1 MLSVTL
7 IDTKKYLKKS
17 DIIIIMSQNT
27 NKFNCE
33 LCNKSYKEASGLWR
47 HNKRYHSN
55 INNEKEDDLPE
66 GKKHICYKC
75 NKQLANRVSRWRHEK
90 TCCVNNDLV
99 ILKNEV
105 KDLHTKI
112 DKISTKPNIVTNN
125 NYTQNNIV
133 ISCAPG
139 FEQIAHL
146 TNEQKK
152 FIMNKGLSSLMYLI
166 ETTNFDKSKPENH
179 SYCVTALN
187 DKHASMI
194 DTKTNLVVKTDKM
207 ELFDKVLA
215 GNLNKLEKLSGDTAF
230 GTDER
235 LTHANTINRMKDIL
249 FNNKRGIKKYYSDI
263 NLLSYNN
270 KDLIQD
276 TWNSLKR
283 LDELV
288 LSQQFPIGQT
298 TELAKPSFFET
309 VDSDSDVESDDEINT
324 EKLNKLRKQF
334 GFTCQNDTC
343 GSNFVSSRTK
353 KIIPDDYESA
363 GSELSDDSDD
373 SDTEEATL
381 ELNIKGRSYIVEG
394 VNVYVKN
401 KDGTKGQVYGTYL
414 NGKVAKCKNKDIT
427 V

>member
-1 MLSVTL
+1 
-7 IDTKKYLKKS
+7 
-17 DIIIIMSQNT
+17 MSENDLT
-27 NKFNCE
+27 NNQYFCSQ
-33 LCNKSYKEASGLWR
+33 CNKTYKSNSGLWK
-47 HNKRYHSN
+47 HNIYHHNESISR
-55 INNEKEDDLPE
+55 INVDEKTC
-66 GKKHICYKC
+66 KYCKIKF
-75 NKQLANRVSRWRHEK
+75 NSVTTRWRHEK
-90 TCCVNNDLV
+90 TCNKMTPYEKSKIKKENVNDDLA
-99 ILKNEV
+99 IIKNEV

-112 DKISTKPNIVTNN
+112 DKISTKPNIVNNN

-133 ISCAPG
+133 ISYAPG
-139 FEQIAHL
+139 FEPIAHL

-249 FNNKRGIKKYYSDI
+249 FNNKRGMKKYYSDI
-263 NLLSYNN
+263 NILSYNN

-298 TELAKPSFFET
+298 QTNTLAETIDTE
-309 VDSDSDVESDDEINT
+309 SDVESDDEINT

-334 GFTCQNDTC
+334 GFT
-343 GSNFVSSRTK
+343 K
-353 KIIPDDYESA
+353 KIIPDNYDTD

-381 ELNIKGRSYIVEG
+381 EVNIKGKSYIVEG
-394 VNVYVKN
+394 SNVYSKTPN
-401 KDGTKGQVYGTYL
+401 GTKGELYGTYA
-414 NGKVAKCKNKDIT
+414 NGKVSKLKQKDI
-427 V
+427 VV

>member
-1 MLSVTL
+1 MTEKSENIENTEKQLYYICKTCN
-7 IDTKKYLKKS
+7 KKYKNS
-17 DIIIIMSQNT
+17 
-27 NKFNCE
+27 
-33 LCNKSYKEASGLWR
+33 SGLWK
-47 HNKRYHSN
+47 HNNMHH
-55 INNEKEDDLPE
+55 NEKN
-66 GKKHICYKC
+66 KKAVNDGLTCKNC
-75 NKQLANRVSRWRHEK
+75 NLKFNSTTTRWRHEK
-90 TCCVNNDLV
+90 ICTNEQKQIDANDLA
-99 ILKNEV
+99 IIKNEV

-112 DKISTKPNIVTNN
+112 DKISTKPNIVNNN

-166 ETTNFDKSKPENH
+166 ETTNFDKATPENH

-230 GTDER
+230 GADEK

-249 FNNKRGIKKYYSDI
+249 FNNKRGMKKYYSDI

-288 LSQQFPIGQT
+288 LSQQFPIGQAQPQAQT
-298 TELAKPSFFET
+298 PQLSSLESI
-309 VDSDSDVESDDEINT
+309 DSESDVESDDEINT

-334 GFTCQNDTC
+334 GFT
-343 GSNFVSSRTK
+343 K
-353 KIIPDDYESA
+353 KIIPEGYESA
-363 GSELSDDSDD
+363 GSEFSESDSD

-381 ELNIKGRSYIVEG
+381 ELNIKGKSYIVEG
-394 VNVYVKN
+394 INVHVKN
-401 KDGTKGQVYGTYL
+401 SDGSKGRLYGTYS
-414 NGKVAKCKNKDIT
+414 NGKVTRLKQTDI
-427 V
+427 VV

>member
-1 MLSVTL
+1 MTENSENAEKQLYYVCKTCN
-7 IDTKKYLKKS
+7 KKYKNS
-17 DIIIIMSQNT
+17 
-27 NKFNCE
+27 
-33 LCNKSYKEASGLWR
+33 SGLWK
-47 HNKRYHSN
+47 HNNMHH
-55 INNEKEDDLPE
+55 NEKN
-66 GKKHICYKC
+66 KKTVNDGLTCKNC
-75 NKQLANRVSRWRHEK
+75 NLKFNSTTTRWRHEK
-90 TCCVNNDLV
+90 ICTNEQKQIDANDLA
-99 ILKNEV
+99 IIKNEV

-112 DKISTKPNIVTNN
+112 DKISTKPNIVNNN

-139 FEQIAHL
+139 FEPIAHL

-230 GTDER
+230 GTEER

-249 FNNKRGIKKYYSDI
+249 FNNKRGMKKYYSDI
-263 NLLSYNN
+263 NILSYNN

-298 TELAKPSFFET
+298 GQTQTNTLAETLDTE
-309 VDSDSDVESDDEINT
+309 SDVESDDEINT

-334 GFTCQNDTC
+334 GFT
-343 GSNFVSSRTK
+343 K
-353 KIIPDDYESA
+353 KIIPDNYDTD
-363 GSELSDDSDD
+363 GSELSDDSDDLADSDD

-381 ELNIKGRSYIVEG
+381 EVNIKGKSYIVEG
-394 VNVYVKN
+394 SNVYGKTPN
-401 KDGTKGQVYGTYL
+401 GTKGELYGTYA
-414 NGKVAKCKNKDIT
+414 NGKVSKLKQKDI
-427 V
+427 VV

>member
-1 MLSVTL
+1 MTGNSENAEKQLYYVCKTCN
-7 IDTKKYLKKS
+7 KKYKNS
-17 DIIIIMSQNT
+17 
-27 NKFNCE
+27 
-33 LCNKSYKEASGLWR
+33 SGLWK
-47 HNKRYHSN
+47 HNNMHH
-55 INNEKEDDLPE
+55 NEKN
-66 GKKHICYKC
+66 KKVVNDGLTCKNC
-75 NKQLANRVSRWRHEK
+75 NLKFNSTTTRWRHEK
-90 TCCVNNDLV
+90 ICTNEQKQIDANDLA
-99 ILKNEV
+99 IIKNEV

-112 DKISTKPNIVTNN
+112 DKISTKPNIVNNN

-139 FEQIAHL
+139 FEPIAHL

-166 ETTNFDKSKPENH
+166 ETTNFDKSVPENH

-249 FNNKRGIKKYYSDI
+249 FNNKRGMKKYYSDI

-298 TELAKPSFFET
+298 QAQTQPLSSLESIDTE
-309 VDSDSDVESDDEINT
+309 SDVESDDEINT

-334 GFTCQNDTC
+334 GFT
-343 GSNFVSSRTK
+343 K
-353 KIIPDDYESA
+353 KIIPDNYDTD
-363 GSELSDDSDD
+363 GSELSDDSDDLANSDD

-381 ELNIKGRSYIVEG
+381 EVNIKGKSYIVDG
-394 VNVYVKN
+394 SNVYSKTSN
-401 KDGTKGQVYGTYL
+401 GTKGELYGTYA
-414 NGKVAKCKNKDIT
+414 NGKVSKLKQKDI
-427 V
+427 VV

>member
-1 MLSVTL
+1 
-7 IDTKKYLKKS
+7 
-17 DIIIIMSQNT
+17 MSETDLT
-27 NKFNCE
+27 NKQYYCAQ
-33 LCNKSYKEASGLWR
+33 CNKTYKSNSGLWK
-47 HNKRYHSN
+47 HNIYHHNESISR
-55 INNEKEDDLPE
+55 INVDEKTC
-66 GKKHICYKC
+66 KYCKIKF
-75 NKQLANRVSRWRHEK
+75 NSVTTRWRHEK
-90 TCCVNNDLV
+90 TCNKMTPYEKSKIKKDEVNDDLA
-99 ILKNEV
+99 IIKNEV

-133 ISCAPG
+133 IACAPG
-139 FEQIAHL
+139 FEPIAHL

-166 ETTNFDKSKPENH
+166 ETTNFDKSTPENH

-230 GTDER
+230 SQEDR

-249 FNNKRGIKKYYSDI
+249 FNNKRGMKKYYSDI

-298 TELAKPSFFET
+298 QAQVQPQPLSSLESIDTE
-309 VDSDSDVESDDEINT
+309 SDVESDDEINT

-334 GFTCQNDTC
+334 GFT
-343 GSNFVSSRTK
+343 K
-353 KIIPDDYESA
+353 KIIPDNYDTD
-363 GSELSDDSDD
+363 GSELSDDSDNLD
-373 SDTEEATL
+373 NSDDTDTEEATL
-381 ELNIKGRSYIVEG
+381 ELNIKGKSYIVEG
-394 VNVYVKN
+394 SNVFSKTPN
-401 KDGTKGQVYGTYL
+401 GSKGELYGTYA
-414 NGKVAKCKNKDIT
+414 NGKVSKLKQKEIE

>member
-1 MLSVTL
+1 MAEENYCEICNL
-7 IDTKKYLKKS
+7 KYS
-17 DIIIIMSQNT
+17 N
-27 NKFNCE
+27 
-33 LCNKSYKEASGLWR
+33 YSGLWK
-47 HNKRYHSN
+47 HNKKHHAQV
-55 INNEKEDDLPE
+55 KEEVKPKPIYTC
-66 GKKHICYKC
+66 KKCKE
-75 NKQLANRVSRWRHEK
+75 QFVSRTTKWRHEK
-90 TCCVNNDLV
+90 ECNSLSDID
-99 ILKNEV
+99 ILKNKVDE
-105 KDLHTKI
+105 LHTKI
-112 DKISTKPNIVTNN
+112 DKISTKPNIVNNN

-139 FEQIAHL
+139 FEPIAHL

-166 ETTNFDKSKPENH
+166 ETTNFDKSTPENH

-230 GTDER
+230 GADER

-249 FNNKRGIKKYYSDI
+249 FNNKRGMKKYYSDI

-298 TELAKPSFFET
+298 QTQAQTQPHQLSSLESI
-309 VDSDSDVESDDEINT
+309 DSESDVESDDEINT

-334 GFTCQNDTC
+334 GFT
-343 GSNFVSSRTK
+343 K
-353 KIIPDDYESA
+353 KIIPEGYESA
-363 GSELSDDSDD
+363 GSEFSESDSD

-381 ELNIKGRSYIVEG
+381 ELNIKGKSYIVEG
-394 VNVYVKN
+394 INVHVKN
-401 KDGTKGQVYGTYL
+401 SDGSKGRLYGTYS
-414 NGKVAKCKNKDIT
+414 NGKVTRLKQTDI
-427 V
+427 VV

>member
-1 MLSVTL
+1 
-7 IDTKKYLKKS
+7 
-17 DIIIIMSQNT
+17 MSQNT
-27 NKFNCE
+27 DKFNCE
-33 LCNKSYKEASGLWR
+33 LCNKSYKDASGLWR
-47 HNKRYHSN
+47 HNKKYHSK
-55 INNEKEDDLPE
+55 NNNVSEKDNKENDLSE
-66 GKKHICYKC
+66 GKKHMCFKC
-75 NKQLANRVSRWRHEK
+75 NKKLANRVSRWRHEK
-90 TCCVNNDLV
+90 ECTALSDLD
-99 ILKNEV
+99 IIKNEV

-112 DKISTKPNIVTNN
+112 DKISTKPNIVNNN

-133 ISCAPG
+133 VSCAPG
-139 FEQIAHL
+139 FEPITHL

-166 ETTNFDKSKPENH
+166 ETTNFDKSNPENH

-215 GNLNKLEKLSGDTAF
+215 GNLNKLEKLSADTAF

-288 LSQQFPIGQT
+288 LSQQFPIGQNQT
-298 TELAKPSFFET
+298 SEQLFIEPSYTE
-309 VDSDSDVESDDEINT
+309 SDVESDEEINT

-334 GFTCQNDTC
+334 GFT
-343 GSNFVSSRTK
+343 K
-353 KIIPDDYESA
+353 KIIPEDYESA
-363 GSELSDDSDD
+363 GSELSDDSD
-373 SDTEEATL
+373 TEEATL
-381 ELNIKGRSYIVEG
+381 EVNIKGRSYIVEG
-394 VNVYVKN
+394 INVYCKN
-401 KDGTKGQVYGTYL
+401 TNGTKGQIYGTYN
-414 NGKVAKCKNKDIT
+414 NGKVSRCKNIII